1 MKACF
6 LLQRRF
12 AYIGHYIALI
22 LKEKYGLLD
31 ICAYVQLRSSYT
43 FLKNQANLS
52 YSSLLLDEDV
62 HKTYLTEELDLNYLR
77 TFEKEYGLP
86 NLWPYLAVD
95 RIVMHNQLIREY
107 PYDSPPY
114 THEEILKIAQV
125 NIKRIIEFLEKE
137 KPDFIFFSVVGSIGA
152 KLLYHIAKKKS
163 IQTICAI
170 TNTLPRTTVL
180 STEYERLSWVEELTE
195 QYQNDPTVKRS
206 NYYEQATSFM
216 RDYRAKPVIY
226 SDTYFS
232 GIYSEM
238 YNYIKPLDW
247 LSPQNLWRSLLWFVH
262 ILKEYTT
269 SSYRYDYSFIRPW
282 GYIKDRIQR
291 KIRNL
296 RGNHDLYDC
305 YAPERDNFVF
315 FPLQYEPEV
324 SLMLLAPFFTD
335 QINVIKQIARSLPVG
350 YILYVKEHPQMTV
363 YRPRAYY
370 KKLKKI
376 PNVKLINPS
385 ISGFDI
391 MKNARLITTITG
403 TVGWEAS
410 LLKKPVI
417 TFGDIFYNQLSFVKN
432 CRTIEHLP
440 FIVKEQLKNFQYNE
454 EEMTSFV
461 AALLQDSAPVDML
474 QLWEKETDENKKKMG
489 LEPLADLLA
498 KKIKLKKLNH

>member
-6 LLQRRF
+6 VLQRRF
-12 AYIGHYIALI
+12 AYIGHYLAST
-22 LKEKYGLLD
+22 LKEKYGLID

-43 FLKNQANLS
+43 FLKNQTDIS
-52 YSSLLLDEDV
+52 YSSLLLDEDI
-62 HKTYLTEELDLNYLR
+62 HKTYRTEKLDLDYLR
-77 TFEKEYGLP
+77 NFEKEYGLP
-86 NLWPYLAVD
+86 NLWPYIAVD
-95 RIVMHNQLIREY
+95 RIIMHNQLVREY
-107 PYDSPPY
+107 PHDFPPY

-125 NIKRIIEFLEKE
+125 NIKNIIKFLEKE

-152 KLLYHIAKKKS
+152 KLLYHIAKKKG
-163 IQTICAI
+163 IKTICAI

-180 STEYERLSWVEELTE
+180 STEYDRLSWVEELTK
-195 QYQNDPTVKRS
+195 QYKNDPTVKKT
-206 NYYEQATSFM
+206 NYHEQAETFI

-232 GIYSEM
+232 GVYSEM
-238 YNYIKPLDW
+238 YNYIKPLAW
-247 LSPQNLWRSLLWFVH
+247 LSPKNLWRSISWFGH

-269 SSYRYDYSFIRPW
+269 SPDRSDYSYIKPW
-282 GYIKDRIQR
+282 GYIKDRIKR
-291 KIRNL
+291 KIRNI
-296 RGNHDLYDC
+296 RGNLDLFDR
-305 YAPERDNFVF
+305 YAPKEDSFVF

-350 YILYVKEHPQMTV
+350 YVLYVKEHPQMAI

-370 KKLKKI
+370 KKLKKN
-376 PNVKLINPS
+376 PNVKLINS
-385 ISGFDI
+385 NISGFDI
-391 MKNARLITTITG
+391 MKEARLVTTITG

-432 CRTIEHLP
+432 CRTIERLP
-440 FIVKEQLKNFQYNE
+440 FLVKEQLENFQYNG
-454 EEMTSFV
+454 EEMTAFV
-461 AALLQDSAPVDML
+461 TALFQDSAPVDLL
-474 QLWEKETDENKKKMG
+474 QLWEKEADENKKKKS

-498 KKIKLKKLNH
+498 KKLKLKK